1 MEQKVR
7 TLEELEAKKA
17 AREAAKNL
25 KKKRRKRR
33 KRIFI
38 CSVIAIVVIAVVS
51 LVGYEV
57 YSDISGSGG
66 DDKMYVIDV
75 PAGAG
80 ASTVANLLANRGI
93 IKYAPLFRMYAGN
106 RYMFQQGRHSVSSSM
121 TYNELLTTFA
131 SYADGGVGDQ
141 VEVVIP
147 EGSELKQIADIL
159 EASGLVTTQD
169 FMNEVNY
176 GVFDYNF
183 VNAIPRAEN
192 RLEGYL
198 YPATYQIYPGT
209 SPHDIVTM
217 MLDAFNS
224 KVMPVYN
231 ASNTTDPVDYV
242 VTMASV
248 IEREAASEEEMP
260 IVSSV
265 FNNRLYEGR
274 KLESCATVQYILG
287 ERKPVLSEEDTEI
300 DSPYNTYINK
310 GLPVGPISSPGLAA
324 VRAALYPE
332 STPYMYFLAAPDG
345 SKNYFSTT
353 YEQHEQKME
362 QIANGEPV
370 TDTPIETPAT
380 EADEDEDE

>member
-1 MEQKVR
+1 MDNNIKSI
-7 TLEELEAKKA
+7 EELEARKA
-17 AREAAKNL
+17 ARQAEKTL
-25 KKKRRKRR
+25 KKKRK
-33 KRIFI
+33 KRIKRI
-38 CSVIAIVVIAVVS
+38 ITWS
-51 LVGYEV
+51 LVAIILISLISLVLYQV
-57 YSDISGSGG
+57 YSDMNGVNG
-66 DDKMYVIDV
+66 DDKLYVIDV

-80 ASTVANLLANRGI
+80 ASTVSNLLANRGI
-93 IKYAPLFRMYAGN
+93 IKYAPLFRLYAGN

-121 TYNELLTTFA
+121 TYKELLDTFA

-147 EGSELKQIADIL
+147 EGSELHQIAAIL
-159 EASGLVTTQD
+159 EEKGLVTEYD

-176 GVFDYNF
+176 GRFNYGF
-183 VNAIPRAEN
+183 VNAIPRTEN
-192 RLEGYL
+192 RLEGYI
-198 YPATYQIYPGT
+198 YPATYQIFPGT

-217 MLDAFNS
+217 LLDAFNS

-231 ASNTTDPVDYV
+231 ASNTTDPIDYV

-300 DSPYNTYINK
+300 DSPYNTYRNK
-310 GLPVGPISSPGLAA
+310 GLPVGPICSPGLAA
-324 VRAALYPE
+324 IRAALYPE
-332 STPYMYFLAAPDG
+332 QTPYMYFVAAADG
-345 SKNYFSTT
+345 SRNYFSET
-353 YEQHEQKME
+353 YAQHQEKVR
-362 QIANGEPV
+362 QIQNGEPV
-370 TDTPIETPAT
+370 TETTPAPT
-380 EADEDEDE
+380 ESDED

>member
-1 MEQKVR
+1 MDNNIKSI
-7 TLEELEAKKA
+7 EELEARKA
-17 AREAAKNL
+17 ARQAEKTL
-25 KKKRRKRR
+25 KKKRK
-33 KRIFI
+33 KRIKRI
-38 CSVIAIVVIAVVS
+38 ITWS
-51 LVGYEV
+51 LVAIILISLISLVLYQV
-57 YSDISGSGG
+57 YSDMNGVNG
-66 DDKMYVIDV
+66 DDKLYVIDV

-80 ASTVANLLANRGI
+80 ASTVSNLLANRGI
-93 IKYAPLFRMYAGN
+93 IKYAPLFRLYAGN

-121 TYNELLTTFA
+121 TYKELLNTFA

-147 EGSELKQIADIL
+147 EGSELHQIAAIL
-159 EASGLVTTQD
+159 EEKGLVTEYD

-176 GVFDYNF
+176 GRFNYGF
-183 VNAIPRAEN
+183 VNAIPRTEN
-192 RLEGYL
+192 RLEGYI
-198 YPATYQIYPGT
+198 YPATYQIFPGT

-217 MLDAFNS
+217 LLDAFNS

-231 ASNTTDPVDYV
+231 ASNTTDPIDYV

-300 DSPYNTYINK
+300 DSPYNTYRNK
-310 GLPVGPISSPGLAA
+310 GLPVGPICSPGLAA
-324 VRAALYPE
+324 IRAALYPE
-332 STPYMYFLAAPDG
+332 QTPYMYFVAAADG
-345 SKNYFSTT
+345 SRNYFSET
-353 YEQHEQKME
+353 YAQHQEKVR
-362 QIANGEPV
+362 QIQNGEPV
-370 TDTPIETPAT
+370 TETTPAPT
-380 EADEDEDE
+380 GSDED

>member
-1 MEQKVR
+1 MDNNIKSI
-7 TLEELEAKKA
+7 EELEARKA
-17 AREAAKNL
+17 ARQAAKTL
-25 KKKRRKRR
+25 KKKRKKKV
-33 KRIFI
+33 KRII
-38 CSVIAIVVIAVVS
+38 TWS
-51 LVGYEV
+51 LVAIILISLISLVLYQV
-57 YSDISGSGG
+57 YSDMNGVNG
-66 DDKMYVIDV
+66 DDKLYVIDV

-80 ASTVANLLANRGI
+80 ASTVSNLLANRGI
-93 IKYAPLFRMYAGN
+93 IKYAPLFRLYAGN

-121 TYNELLTTFA
+121 TYKELLDTFA

-147 EGSELKQIADIL
+147 EGSELHQIAAIL
-159 EASGLVTTQD
+159 EEKGLVTEYD

-176 GVFDYNF
+176 GQFNYGF
-183 VNAIPRAEN
+183 VNAIPRTEN
-192 RLEGYL
+192 RLEGYI
-198 YPATYQIYPGT
+198 YPATYQIFPGT

-217 MLDAFNS
+217 LLDAFNS

-231 ASNTTDPVDYV
+231 ASNTTDPIDYV

-300 DSPYNTYINK
+300 DSPYNTYRNK
-310 GLPVGPISSPGLAA
+310 GLPVGPICSPGLAA
-324 VRAALYPE
+324 IRAALYPE
-332 STPYMYFLAAPDG
+332 QTPYMYFVAAADG
-345 SKNYFSTT
+345 SRNYFSET
-353 YEQHEQKME
+353 YAQHQEKVR
-362 QIANGEPV
+362 QIQNGEPV
-370 TDTPIETPAT
+370 TETTPAPA
-380 EADEDEDE
+380 ESDED

>member
-1 MEQKVR
+1 MDNNIKSI
-7 TLEELEAKKA
+7 EELEARKA
-17 AREAAKNL
+17 ARQAEKTL
-25 KKKRRKRR
+25 KKKRKKRV
-33 KRIFI
+33 KRI
-38 CSVIAIVVIAVVS
+38 IVWS
-51 LVGYEV
+51 LVAVILISLISLVLYQV
-57 YSDISGSGG
+57 YSDMNGVGG
-66 DDKMYVIDV
+66 DDKLYVIDV

-80 ASTVANLLANRGI
+80 ASTVSNLLANRGI
-93 IKYAPLFRMYAGN
+93 IKYAPLFRLYAGN

-121 TYNELLTTFA
+121 TYKELLNTFA

-147 EGSELKQIADIL
+147 EGSELHRIAAIL
-159 EASGLVTTQD
+159 EEKGLVTEYD

-176 GVFDYNF
+176 GRFDYGF
-183 VNAIPRAEN
+183 VNAIPRTEN
-192 RLEGYL
+192 RLEGYI
-198 YPATYQIYPGT
+198 YPATYQIFPGT

-217 MLDAFNS
+217 LLDAFNS

-231 ASNTTDPVDYV
+231 ASNTTDPIDYV

-300 DSPYNTYINK
+300 DSPYNTYRNK
-310 GLPVGPISSPGLAA
+310 GLPVGPICSPGLAA
-324 VRAALYPE
+324 IRAALYPE
-332 STPYMYFLAAPDG
+332 QTPYMYFVAAADG
-345 SKNYFSTT
+345 SRNYFSET
-353 YEQHEQKME
+353 YAQHQEKVR
-362 QIANGEPV
+362 QIQNGEPV
-370 TDTPIETPAT
+370 TETTPAPT
-380 EADEDEDE
+380 ESDED

>member
-1 MEQKVR
+1 MAERVR
-7 TLEELEAKKA
+7 TIEELEAKKA
-17 AREAAKNL
+17 AREAARNL
-25 KKKRRKRR
+25 KRKRR
-33 KRIFI
+33 KRIKRIFVGSI
-38 CSVIAIVVIAVVS
+38 IAILVIAVLSVA
-51 LVGYEV
+51 GFEV
-57 YSDISGSGG
+57 YTDISGRGG

-121 TYNELLTTFA
+121 TYGELLTTFA

-147 EGSELKQIADIL
+147 EGSELKQIASIL
-159 EASGLVTTQD
+159 EASGLVAAQD
-169 FMNEVNY
+169 FMDEVNY

-183 VNAIPRAEN
+183 VNAIPREEN

-209 SPHDIVTM
+209 SPHDIVMM

-248 IEREAASEEEMP
+248 IEREAASAEEMP

-300 DSPYNTYINK
+300 DSPYNTYVNK
-310 GLPVGPISSPGLAA
+310 GLPIGPISSPGLAA
-324 VRAALYPE
+324 IRAALYPE
-332 STPYMYFLAAPDG
+332 ATPYMYFVAAADG

-353 YEQHEQKME
+353 YEQHEQKMR

-370 TDTPIETPAT
+370 TETPLET
-380 EADEDEDE
+380 PDTDEDE

>member
-1 MEQKVR
+1 MDNNIKSI
-7 TLEELEAKKA
+7 EELEARKA
-17 AREAAKNL
+17 ARQAEKTL
-25 KKKRRKRR
+25 KKKRK
-33 KRIFI
+33 KRIKRI
-38 CSVIAIVVIAVVS
+38 ITWS
-51 LVGYEV
+51 LVAIILISLISLVLYQV
-57 YSDISGSGG
+57 YSDMNGVNG
-66 DDKMYVIDV
+66 DDKLYVIDV

-80 ASTVANLLANRGI
+80 ASTVSNLLANRGI
-93 IKYAPLFRMYAGN
+93 IKYAPLFRLYAGN

-121 TYNELLTTFA
+121 TYKELLNTFA

-147 EGSELKQIADIL
+147 EGSELHQIAAIL
-159 EASGLVTTQD
+159 EEKGLVTEYD

-176 GVFDYNF
+176 GQFNYGF
-183 VNAIPRAEN
+183 VNAIPRTEN
-192 RLEGYL
+192 RLEGYI
-198 YPATYQIYPGT
+198 YPATYQIFPGT

-217 MLDAFNS
+217 LLDAFNS

-231 ASNTTDPVDYV
+231 ASNTTDPIDYV

-300 DSPYNTYINK
+300 DSPYNTYRNK
-310 GLPVGPISSPGLAA
+310 GLPVGPICSPGLAA
-324 VRAALYPE
+324 IRAALYPE
-332 STPYMYFLAAPDG
+332 QTPYMYFVAAADG
-345 SKNYFSTT
+345 SRNYFSET
-353 YEQHEQKME
+353 YAQHQEKVRRIQ
-362 QIANGEPV
+362 NGEPV
-370 TDTPIETPAT
+370 TETTPAPT
-380 EADEDEDE
+380 ESDED

>member
-1 MEQKVR
+1 MDNNIR
-7 TLEELEAKKA
+7 SIEELEARKA
-17 AREAAKNL
+17 ARQATKALKEKR
-25 KKKRRKRR
+25 KKKL
-33 KRIFI
+33 KRIII
-38 CSVIAIVVIAVVS
+38 CTLIAVIIVSMLGVVI
-51 LVGYEV
+51 YQI
-57 YSDISGSGG
+57 YSDMNGVGG
-66 DDKMYVIDV
+66 DDKLYVIDV

-80 ASTVANLLANRGI
+80 ASTVSNLLANRGI
-93 IKYAPLFRMYAGN
+93 IKYAPLFRLYAGN

-121 TYNELLTTFA
+121 TYKELLNTFA

-147 EGSELKQIADIL
+147 EGSELHRIAEIL
-159 EASGLVTTQD
+159 EEKGLVTVSD

-176 GVFDYNF
+176 GQFDYSF
-183 VNAIPRAEN
+183 VNEIPRTEN

-198 YPATYQIYPGT
+198 YPATYQIFPGT

-248 IEREAASEEEMP
+248 VEREAASEDEMP

-274 KLESCATVQYILG
+274 RLESCATVQYILG

-300 DSPYNTYINK
+300 DSPYNTYRNK
-310 GLPVGPISSPGLAA
+310 GLPVGPICSPGLAA
-324 VRAALYPE
+324 IRAALYPE
-332 STPYMYFLAAPDG
+332 QTPYMYFVAAADG
-345 SKNYFSTT
+345 SKNYFSET
-353 YEQHEQKME
+353 YEQHEEKVRRIQ
-362 QIANGEPV
+362 NGEPV
-370 TDTPIETPAT
+370 TDTAPETAGT
-380 EADEDEDE
+380 EQD